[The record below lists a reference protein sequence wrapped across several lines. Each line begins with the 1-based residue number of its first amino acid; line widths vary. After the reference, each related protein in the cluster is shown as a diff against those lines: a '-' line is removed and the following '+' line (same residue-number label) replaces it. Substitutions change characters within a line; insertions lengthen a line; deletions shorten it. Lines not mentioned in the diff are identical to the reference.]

1 MEMEKLQMWTT
12 KKLFTKLWSFREEVE
27 ELMWIDLFIFKTR
40 TDYGKGAYPLDEDE
54 YGYG

>member
-1 MEMEKLQMWTT
+1 MWTT
-12 KKLFTKLWSFREEVE
+12 KNLFTKLWAFKDEVE
-27 ELMWIDLFIFKTR
+27 ELMWRDLFIFKTR